1 MKSGRKPVKK
11 AIKNKV
17 VKLKIMGKTEKEILS
32 VVPSISSSTVQNI
45 TKANKDLIQA
55 SKQKY
60 IKLIDKATGGDKEQ
74 AKVLASILKAKQD
87 VFNFKGQVVGN
98 RPDYKIRLEAV
109 KYIDKLK
116 SREQQSIRQ
125 TQNNT
130 FIAKDLDRYM

>member
-1 MKSGRKPVKK
+1 MKTGRKPVKK
-11 AIKNKV
+11 SIKNKV

-32 VVPSISSSTVQNI
+32 IVPSISASTVNNI

-55 SKQKY
+55 KKEKY
-60 IKLIDKATGGDKEQ
+60 IKLIDKFTGGDKAQ
-74 AKVLASILKAKQD
+74 AQVLSNILKAKQD

-116 SREQQSIRQ
+116 SREQQTIRQ

-130 FIAKDLDRYM
+130 FISKDLDRYM